1 MSDDTILYA
10 VDNGVATIR
19 LNRPDQLNA
28 VTPQMLTLLRNTLW
42 RAADEGARAVLVTGE
57 GRGFCSGAELG
68 TESGKGLDADIGS
81 SIELGYNPVAEAFS
95 KLPIPIV
102 TAVNGPAAGAGVGI
116 ALGGDIVV
124 MAKSA
129 YLLLA
134 FSNIGLVPDCGA
146 TWLVAKSAG
155 RAKALEMALLGEKM
169 SADDA
174 RDAGLVARVV
184 EDAALMDEAHALA
197 TRLAAKPTLALGM
210 IRAQVKA
217 ALNSTLSE
225 TLSVEANHQRIA
237 GKTEDFREGVTAF
250 LEKRKPEFTGK

>member
-1 MSDDTILYA
+1 MSDDTVLYA
-10 VDNGVATIR
+10 LENGVATIR
-19 LNRPDQLNA
+19 LNRPDRLNA
-28 VTPQMLTLLRNTLW
+28 VTPEMLTLLRNTLW
-42 RAADEGARAVLVTGE
+42 RAADEGARAVLLTGE

-68 TESGKGLDADIGS
+68 GRSEGLARDLGS
-81 SIELGYNPVAEAFS
+81 SIELGYNPVAEALS

-102 TAVNGPAAGAGVGI
+102 TAVNGPAAGAGAGI

-124 MAKSA
+124 MAQSA

-169 SADDA
+169 SAEEA
-174 RDAGLVARVV
+174 KDAGLVARVV
-184 EDAALMDEAHALA
+184 DDEALIQTAHDIAA
-197 TRLAAKPTLALGM
+197 RLAAKPTLALGM

-225 TLSVEANHQRIA
+225 TLSIEATHQRRA
-237 GKTEDFREGVTAF
+237 GHSEDFREGVAAF
-250 LEKRKPEFTGK
+250 LQKRAPEFKGK

>member
-1 MSDDTILYA
+1 MSDDTVLY
-10 VDNGVATIR
+10 DLTDGIATIR
-19 LNRPDQLNA
+19 LNRPDRLNA
-28 VTPQMLTLLRNTLW
+28 VTTEMLDLIRALLLRAVN
-42 RAADEGARAVLVTGE
+42 EGARAVLLTGE
-57 GRGFCSGAELG
+57 GRGFCSGAELAG
-68 TESGKGLDADIGS
+68 RMDGGLVDPADNL
-81 SIELGYNPVAEAFS
+81 EFHYNPLAETLS

-102 TAVNGPAAGAGVGI
+102 SAVNGPAAGAGVGI

-146 TWLVAKSAG
+146 TWLIAKSAG

-174 RDAGLVARVV
+174 FDSGLVARVV
-184 EDAALMDEAHALA
+184 EDEELLEIAQEIAAK
-197 TRLAAKPTLALGM
+197 LAAKPTIALGL

-217 ALNSTLSE
+217 ALTGTLSE
-225 TLSVEANHQRIA
+225 TLSVEASHQRVA
-237 GKTEDFREGVTAF
+237 GKTDDFREGVIAF
-250 LEKRKPEFTGK
+250 LQKRTPEFKGK

>member
-1 MSDDTILYA
+1 LTDDTVLYA
-10 VDNGVATIR
+10 LENDVATIR
-19 LNRPDQLNA
+19 LNRPDRLNA
-28 VTPQMLTLLRNTLW
+28 VTPQMLQLIRDTLW
-42 RAADEGARAVLVTGE
+42 RAADEGARAVLLTGE

-68 TESGKGLDADIGS
+68 GRGDGLALDLGA
-81 SIELGYNPVAEAFS
+81 SIELGYNPVAEALS

-102 TAVNGPAAGAGVGI
+102 TAVNGPAAGAGAGI

-124 MAKSA
+124 MAQSA

-134 FSNIGLVPDCGA
+134 FANIGLVPDCGA

-169 SADDA
+169 SAQEA
-174 RDAGLVARVV
+174 KDAGLVARVV
-184 EDAALMDEAHALA
+184 EDDQLMATAQGIAAQ
-197 TRLAAKPTLALGM
+197 LAAKPTLALGM

-225 TLSVEANHQRIA
+225 TLSIEATNQRKA
-237 GKTEDFREGVTAF
+237 GRSEDFREGVAAF
-250 LEKRKPEFTGK
+250 LQKRAPEFKGK

>member
-1 MSDDTILYA
+1 MSEDTVLYA
-10 VDNGVATIR
+10 LDNGVATLR
-19 LNRPDQLNA
+19 LNRPDRLNA
-28 VTPQMLTLLRNTLW
+28 VTGEMLDLIRASLLR
-42 RAADEGARAVLVTGE
+42 AVDEGARAVLLTGE
-57 GRGFCSGAELG
+57 GRAFCSGADLVG
-68 TESGKGLDADIGS
+68 RLDGKPIDPADNL
-81 SIELGYNPVAEAFS
+81 EFHYNPLAETLS
-95 KLPIPIV
+95 KLPIPVV

-116 ALGGDIVV
+116 ALAGDIVV

-155 RAKALEMALLGEKM
+155 RAKALEMALLGEKV

-174 RDAGLVARVV
+174 KDAGLVARVA
-184 EDAALMDEAHALA
+184 EDDALLA
-197 TRLAAKPTLALGM
+197 TAGEIAAKLAAKPTVALGL

-225 TLSVEANHQRIA
+225 SLSVEAQNQRAA
-237 GKTEDFREGVTAF
+237 GKTEDFREGVIAF
-250 LEKRKPEFTGK
+250 LQKRPPEFKGR

>member
-1 MSDDTILYA
+1 MSEDTVLYSLEH
-10 VDNGVATIR
+10 GVATIR
-19 LNRPDQLNA
+19 LNRPDRLNA
-28 VTPQMLTLLRNTLW
+28 VTGEMLDLIRASLLRAVN
-42 RAADEGARAVLVTGE
+42 EGARAVLLTGE
-57 GRGFCSGAELG
+57 GRAFCSGADLAG
-68 TESGKGLDADIGS
+68 RADGGLVDPADNL
-81 SIELGYNPVAEAFS
+81 EFHYNPLAETLS
-95 KLPIPIV
+95 KLPIPVV
-102 TAVNGPAAGAGVGI
+102 TAINGPAAGAGVGI
-116 ALGGDIVV
+116 ALAGDIVV

-174 RDAGLVARVV
+174 FDSGLVARVA
-184 EDAALMDEAHALA
+184 EDDALQTTAGEIAAK
-197 TRLAAKPTLALGM
+197 LAAKPTIALGL

-225 TLSVEANHQRIA
+225 TLSIEAQHQRIA
-237 GKTEDFREGVTAF
+237 GKTEDFREGVIAF
-250 LEKRKPEFTGK
+250 LQKRPPEFKGK

>member
-1 MSDDTILYA
+1 MSDETVLYA
-10 VDNGVATIR
+10 LESGVATIR
-19 LNRPDQLNA
+19 LNRPDRLNA
-28 VTPQMLTLLRNTLW
+28 VTPDMLRLIRDTLW
-42 RAADEGARAVLVTGE
+42 RAADEGARAVLLTGE

-68 TESGKGLDADIGS
+68 GGRGEGLAPDLGQA
-81 SIELGYNPVAEAFS
+81 IELGYNPAAEALS

-102 TAVNGPAAGAGVGI
+102 TAVNGPAAGAGAGI

-169 SADDA
+169 SAQDA
-174 RDAGLVARVV
+174 KDAGLVARVV
-184 EDAALMDEAHALA
+184 EDEDLMAIAQDIAAQ
-197 TRLAAKPTLALGM
+197 LAAKPTLALGM
-210 IRAQVKA
+210 IRAQIKA

-225 TLSVEANHQRIA
+225 TLSIEATNQRKA
-237 GKTEDFREGVTAF
+237 GHSDDFREGVVAF
-250 LEKRKPEFTGK
+250 IQKRAPDFKGK

>member
-1 MSDDTILYA
+1 MTDGTILYSL
-10 VDNGVATIR
+10 DNSVATIR
-19 LNRPDQLNA
+19 LNRADRLNA
-28 VTPQMLTLLRNTLW
+28 VTPDMLALLRDTLW
-42 RAADEGARAVLVTGE
+42 RAADEGARAVLLTGE
-57 GRGFCSGAELG
+57 GRGFCSGAELAG
-68 TESGKGLDADIGS
+68 RDDGPLDLGA
-81 SIELGYNPVAEAFS
+81 SIERGYNPVAEALS

-102 TAVNGPAAGAGVGI
+102 TAVNGPAAGAGAAI

-124 MAKSA
+124 MAQSA

-169 SADDA
+169 SAQEA
-174 RDAGLVARVV
+174 KDAGLVARVV
-184 EDAALMDEAHALA
+184 DDEALMNTAQEIAA
-197 TRLAAKPTLALGM
+197 RLAAKPTLALGM

-225 TLSVEANHQRIA
+225 TLSIEATNQRKA
-237 GKTEDFREGVTAF
+237 GHSADFHEGVAAF
-250 LEKRKPEFTGK
+250 LQKRAPEFKGK

>member
-1 MSDDTILYA
+1 MTDETVLYA
-10 VDNGVATIR
+10 LDNGVATLR
-19 LNRPDQLNA
+19 LNRPDRLNA
-28 VTPQMLTLLRNTLW
+28 VTGEMLDLIRASLLRAVN
-42 RAADEGARAVLVTGE
+42 EGARAVLLTGE
-57 GRGFCSGAELG
+57 GRAFCSGADLVG
-68 TESGKGLDADIGS
+68 RADGGMVDPADNL
-81 SIELGYNPVAEAFS
+81 EFHYNPLAETLS
-95 KLPIPIV
+95 KLPIPVV

-116 ALGGDIVV
+116 ALAGDIVV

-174 RDAGLVARVV
+174 LDSGLVARVV
-184 EDAALMDEAHALA
+184 EDDALLA
-197 TRLAAKPTLALGM
+197 TAGEIAAKLAAKPTVALGL

-225 TLSVEANHQRIA
+225 TLSIEAQHQRIA
-237 GKTEDFREGVTAF
+237 GKTEDFREGVMAF
-250 LEKRKPEFTGK
+250 IQKRPPEFKGK